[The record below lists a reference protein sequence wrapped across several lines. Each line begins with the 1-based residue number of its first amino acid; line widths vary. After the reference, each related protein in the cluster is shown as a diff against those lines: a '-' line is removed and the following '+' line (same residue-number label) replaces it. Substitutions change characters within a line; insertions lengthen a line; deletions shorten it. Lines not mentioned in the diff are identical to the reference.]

1 MTAILLAAGK
11 GERMWPITSTRPKPL
26 VEILCEP
33 LIKYH
38 LEAIAEANI
47 GKVAVVVHSH
57 EDLIRNRVLEI
68 TKSIGLEVSFI
79 KQSLPLGTGHAVLEA
94 LEKGEIEGKILVIYG
109 DIFLPPSRLKEAVRN
124 IAGSSSQVL
133 AAAEVSEVSRYG
145 VLEVD
150 KNGMLQRIIEKPSNL
165 PAKNRLVNAGIFK
178 LESEYLLP
186 ILKNTQISERGEI
199 EVTSALEQLAK
210 KSELIVSKIEGE
222 WMDVGTPWDLLK
234 ANEVSLREICTLR
247 RVPEEECILFDEEK
261 ITIEDPVV
269 LRGPVFIR
277 GNVELG
283 PCSHIREYSI
293 ICGENKIGFSVQI
306 KNSII
311 MRGAKVPHLNYVGD
325 SIIGE
330 GVNLGAGTITANVRH
345 DGKNVKSM
353 LRGSIVDTGRRKFG
367 TVIGDWAKTGINTS
381 ILPGVKIGARAWI
394 NAGCIVNTDVPDN
407 SLLTCEQGRTII
419 ERQADG
425 S

>member
-57 EDLIRNRVLEI
+57 EDLIRNRVLEM

-178 LESEYLLP
+178 LESEYL
-186 ILKNTQISERGEI
+186 
-199 EVTSALEQLAK
+199 
-210 KSELIVSKIEGE
+210 
-222 WMDVGTPWDLLK
+222 
-234 ANEVSLREICTLR
+234 
-247 RVPEEECILFDEEK
+247 
-261 ITIEDPVV
+261 
-269 LRGPVFIR
+269 
-277 GNVELG
+277 
-283 PCSHIREYSI
+283 
-293 ICGENKIGFSVQI
+293 
-306 KNSII
+306 
-311 MRGAKVPHLNYVGD
+311 
-325 SIIGE
+325 
-330 GVNLGAGTITANVRH
+330 
-345 DGKNVKSM
+345 
-353 LRGSIVDTGRRKFG
+353 
-367 TVIGDWAKTGINTS
+367 
-381 ILPGVKIGARAWI
+381 
-394 NAGCIVNTDVPDN
+394 
-407 SLLTCEQGRTII
+407 
-419 ERQADG
+419 
-425 S
+425 